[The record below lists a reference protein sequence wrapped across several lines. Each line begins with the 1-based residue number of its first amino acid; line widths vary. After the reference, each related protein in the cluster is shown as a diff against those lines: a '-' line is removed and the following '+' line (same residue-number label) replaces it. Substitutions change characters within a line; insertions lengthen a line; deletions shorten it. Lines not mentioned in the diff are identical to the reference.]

1 MSKLGVDSVKVDR
14 LQIDVQDSPVGLVF
28 TGDID
33 MEDPSTVLDPFFSKV
48 HEGMTAGGIGEIQ
61 VDMTSLNFL
70 NSSGIKA
77 ISKWIMQLGTTSD
90 DKKYVIKLKHNPEIT
105 WQATS
110 LPTLT
115 YLVPG
120 AVEVI

>member
-1 MSKLGVDSVKVDR
+1 MSKLGVDSVKMDR
-14 LQIDVQDSPVGLVF
+14 LSIDVQDSPVGLVF

-33 MEDPSTVLDPFFSKV
+33 MEDPSTILDPFFQKV
-48 HEGMTAGGIGEIQ
+48 HEGMTSNKLPEIQ
-61 VDMTSLNFL
+61 VDVTALNFL

-77 ISKWIMQLGTTSD
+77 ISKWIMQVGVVAD
-90 DKKYVIKLKHNPEIT
+90 DQKYVIKLKHNPEIT

>member
-1 MSKLGVDSVKVDR
+1 MSKIGVESVHVDR
-14 LQIDVQDSPVGLVF
+14 LQIDVQDNPVGLVF

-33 MEDPSTVLDPFFSKV
+33 MEDPSTVLDPFFTKV
-48 HEGMTAGGIGEIQ
+48 HEGMTGNGLAEIS
-61 VDMTSLNFL
+61 VDVTGLNFL

-77 ISKWIMQLGTTSD
+77 ISKWIMQLGATPD

-120 AVEVI
+120 AVEVV

>member
-1 MSKLGVDSVKVDR
+1 MGKLGVDAVQVER
-14 LQIDVQDSPVGLVF
+14 LKIDVQDSPAQLTF
-28 TGDID
+28 IGDID
-33 MEDPSTVLDPFFSKV
+33 MEDPSTILDPFFTKT
-48 HEGMTAGGIGEIQ
+48 HEGMLANGLKEIQ
-61 VDMTSLNFL
+61 VDVTSLNFL

-77 ISKWIMQLGTTSD
+77 ISKWIMQLAALGD
-90 DKKYVIKLKHNPEIT
+90 DQKYVIKLKHNPDIT

-120 AVEVI
+120 AVEIV

>member
-1 MSKLGVDSVKVDR
+1 MSTLGVDSIQVER
-14 LQIDVQDSPVGLVF
+14 LKITVQDSPAGLVF

-33 MEDPSTVLDPFFSKV
+33 MEDPSTILDPFFAKV
-48 HEGMTAGGIGEIQ
+48 HQGLTSQGTKEIA
-61 VDMTSLNFL
+61 VDMTGLNFL

-77 ISKWIMQLGTTSD
+77 ISKWIMQLGALGD
-90 DKKYVIKLKHNPEIT
+90 DQKYQIKIKHNPEIT

-120 AVEVI
+120 AVEVV

>member
-1 MSKLGVDSVKVDR
+1 
-14 LQIDVQDSPVGLVF
+14 
-28 TGDID
+28 
-33 MEDPSTVLDPFFSKV
+33 
-48 HEGMTAGGIGEIQ
+48 MTAGGIGEIQ

>member
-1 MSKLGVDSVKVDR
+1 MSALGVDSVQLDR
-14 LQIDVQDSPVGLVF
+14 LKIEVQDSPVALVF
-28 TGDID
+28 SGDID
-33 MEDPSTVLDPFFSKV
+33 MEDPSTVLDPFFTKV
-48 HEGMTAGGIGEIQ
+48 HEGMTTSGNTEIL
-61 VDMTSLNFL
+61 VDMASLNFL

-77 ISKWIMQLGTTSD
+77 ISKWIMQLDSLGD
-90 DKKYVIKLKHNPEIT
+90 DKKYVIKMKHNPEIT

>member
-1 MSKLGVDSVKVDR
+1 MSKLGVDTLKVDR
-14 LQIDVQDSPVGLVF
+14 LQIEVQDSPVGLVF

-48 HEGMTAGGIGEIQ
+48 HEGMTGGAIGEIQ
-61 VDMTSLNFL
+61 VDVTGLNFL

-77 ISKWIMQLGTTSD
+77 ISKWIMQLGGTPD